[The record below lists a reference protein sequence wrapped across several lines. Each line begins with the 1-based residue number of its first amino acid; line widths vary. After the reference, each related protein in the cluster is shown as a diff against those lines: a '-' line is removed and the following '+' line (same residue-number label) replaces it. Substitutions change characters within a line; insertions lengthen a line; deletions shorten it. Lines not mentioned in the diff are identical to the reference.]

1 MAVTQLQTENSNDTQ
16 QAFLVALVGLLFIH
30 ILMLNS
36 QVNQSLFY
44 LLNQSHLWIPES
56 VIAMINDLGNGIT
69 MGAVAL
75 CYLVRYPQR
84 TGKVLLA
91 ALLSLVMVPLLKHY
105 FDAPR
110 PAAMLS
116 DLHIIGQAHYSNSF
130 PSGHTATIFLFAG
143 LYYLHK
149 PNTVLRVAAL
159 MLALVVGGSR
169 VAAGAHWPQDVALG
183 AIVGLLCA
191 FVASRCCTD
200 WQLNRS
206 RQSLCF

>member
-44 LLNQSHLWIPES
+44 LLNQSHLWIPEG

-143 LYYLHK
+143 LYYTNQYKNLIYSARFWQT
-149 PNTVLRVAAL
+149 N
-159 MLALVVGGSR
+159 SR
-169 VAAGAHWPQDVALG
+169 PAH
-183 AIVGLLCA
+183 
-191 FVASRCCTD
+191 SK
-200 WQLNRS
+200 
-206 RQSLCF
+206 